1 VHITHPVILILIAN
15 STQLSISFP
24 IKDASDFGYSLD
36 PLYAP
41 VDPSASTFRI
51 TPTKVEVTL
60 KKVTPGV
67 KWHGLEG
74 DRDTSAPSAEKSKIP
89 SHVLQPKSN
98 ESPPVYPTSSKK
110 GAKNWDKV
118 ANDLSG
124 KKPGEED
131 DDMDGDETSRF
142 FKTLYKG
149 AGADQQRAMMK
160 SYQESGG
167 TVLSTDWNQVGSKTV
182 VPEPPEGME
191 AKKY

>member
-1 VHITHPVILILIAN
+1 MYTSHPSTPVPITN
-15 STQLSISFP
+15 SPQLSISFP
-24 IKDASDFGYSLD
+24 IKDASDFGFSLD

-60 KKVTPGV
+60 KKATAGV

-74 DRDTSAPSAEKSKIP
+74 DRDTSAPSAEKSEIP
-89 SHVLQPKSN
+89 SHVLRSQTDD
-98 ESPPVYPTSSKK
+98 SPPVYPTSSKK
-110 GAKNWDKV
+110 GTKNWDKV

-167 TVLSTDWNQVGSKTV
+167 TVLSTDWNQVGGKTV
-182 VPEPPEGME
+182 VPEPPDGME